1 MARGHTTCAT
11 NPAPFPRTQLLA
23 ASRISVAQGPFPAH
37 IFRHH
42 GALPNGGP
50 APPYPPQFTMKRSS
64 LSFTL
69 SAALLLLM
77 TSCESGKQSEPAA
90 QAAAT
95 PAISGTPST
104 DGMVSTASGL
114 RYKVLASGPAGGR
127 SPTLYDSV
135 TVHYKGTLTNGT
147 VFDSSYERGAPA
159 TFGVN
164 QVIPGWTEALQLM
177 KPGDQ
182 WLLYIPANLGYGP
195 QSMGDIPA
203 NSDLIFQ
210 VHLIQV
216 TGAGA

>member
-1 MARGHTTCAT
+1 
-11 NPAPFPRTQLLA
+11 
-23 ASRISVAQGPFPAH
+23 
-37 IFRHH
+37 
-42 GALPNGGP
+42 
-50 APPYPPQFTMKRSS
+50 MKRSS

-77 TSCESGKQSEPAA
+77 TCCESGKKSEPAS
-90 QAAAT
+90 QSAAT

-104 DGMVSTASGL
+104 DGMISTPSGL
-114 RYKVLASGPAGGR
+114 RYKVLVSGPAGGR
-127 SPTLYDSV
+127 SPTLYDSA

-182 WLLYIPANLGYGP
+182 WLIYIPANLGYGP

>member
-1 MARGHTTCAT
+1 
-11 NPAPFPRTQLLA
+11 
-23 ASRISVAQGPFPAH
+23 
-37 IFRHH
+37 
-42 GALPNGGP
+42 
-50 APPYPPQFTMKRSS
+50 MKRTS
-64 LSFTL
+64 LSL
-69 SAALLLLM
+69 SLSTALLLLM
-77 TSCESGKQSEPAA
+77 TSCESTKPTPAP
-90 QAAAT
+90 QAAAN
-95 PAISGTPST
+95 PAMTATPST
-104 DGMVSTASGL
+104 DGMISTASGL

-127 SPTLYDSV
+127 TPSLYDSA

-216 TGAGA
+216 TGAGV

>member
-1 MARGHTTCAT
+1 MSDESS
-11 NPAPFPRTQLLA
+11 PFPGLQRLA
-23 ASRISVAQGPFPAH
+23 ALRISVAHFSFPAH
-37 IFRHH
+37 IFQYH
-42 GALPNGGP
+42 GPHPNRSP
-50 APPYPPQFTMKRSS
+50 CTTQPTAVTMKRPS
-64 LSFTL
+64 LSVSL

-77 TSCESGKQSEPAA
+77 TSCESGKKSEPAA
-90 QAAAT
+90 QAAAN
-95 PAISGTPST
+95 PAMNAAPAM
-104 DGMVSTASGL
+104 DGMITTASGL
-114 RYKVLASGPAGGR
+114 RYKVLSPGPAGGR
-127 SPTLYDSV
+127 SPTLYDSA

-216 TGAGA
+216 HGAGA

>member
-1 MARGHTTCAT
+1 
-11 NPAPFPRTQLLA
+11 
-23 ASRISVAQGPFPAH
+23 
-37 IFRHH
+37 
-42 GALPNGGP
+42 
-50 APPYPPQFTMKRSS
+50 MKRSS

-77 TSCESGKQSEPAA
+77 TSCESSKKTEPAS

-104 DGMVSTASGL
+104 DGMISTASGL
-114 RYKVLASGPAGGR
+114 RYKVLASGPADGR
-127 SPTLYDSV
+127 SPTLYDSA
-135 TVHYKGTLTNGT
+135 TVHYKGTLTDGT
-147 VFDSSYERGAPA
+147 VFDSSYGRGAPA

-182 WLLYIPANLGYGP
+182 WLIYIPSHLGYGP
-195 QSMGDIPA
+195 QAMGTIPA

-216 TGAGA
+216 HGAGA